1 MEATPHA
8 PPATAPEPAVV
19 PPADVPPPVIE
30 LERITR
36 LYGTVIGVNDMTLSL
51 PSGAYGLVG
60 PNGAG
65 KTTLI
70 GLITGL
76 LRPSRGQVRI
86 FGVDP
91 CRHRH
96 VLGRI
101 GLCPA
106 SELLLPRTSAR
117 GWVVEMMMLQGYSP
131 RAAAE
136 RAESALVRTGL
147 KEVMH
152 RPIETFSLGM
162 RQRVKLAQAIAHEP
176 DLLILDEP
184 FNGLDPIGRFEMT
197 ELLQDWI
204 GQGKTLIL
212 ASHVLPEVE
221 AVTDAFLLIYGG
233 RLLASGTAD
242 ELREL
247 VAELPQQVT
256 LYGRDVDRLAGR
268 LADQP
273 WVDSVRLSPDRLT
286 LRIEARRAGE
296 LYRNV
301 THWIGSD
308 RLHVERMSGAEGEL
322 SALFSVLT
330 RRHRGYAG

>member
-1 MEATPHA
+1 MDPNY
-8 PPATAPEPAVV
+8 
-19 PPADVPPPVIE
+19 VIE
-30 LERITR
+30 LDQITR
-36 LYGTVIGVNDMTLSL
+36 LYGTVIGVNDMTLAL

-70 GLITGL
+70 SLITGL
-76 LRPSRGQVRI
+76 LRPSRGAVRI
-86 FGVDP
+86 FGVNP
-91 CRHRH
+91 HRHRH
-96 VLGRI
+96 VLARI

-106 SELLLPRTSAR
+106 TELLLPRTSALD
-117 GWVVEMMMLQGYSP
+117 WVTEMMMIHGFSP
-131 RAAAE
+131 SAATA
-136 RAESALVRTGL
+136 RAEASLDRTGMW
-147 KEVMH
+147 KEMH
-152 RPIETFSLGM
+152 RPIDSYSLGM

-184 FNGLDPIGRFEMT
+184 FNGLDPIGRYEMT
-197 ELLQDWI
+197 ELLRQWS

-221 AVTDAFLLIYGG
+221 AVTDAFLMIDGG
-233 RLLASGTAD
+233 RLLASGTAS

-256 LYGRDVDRLAGR
+256 LSGRDVARLAGR
-268 LADQP
+268 LAEQP

-286 LRIEARRAGE
+286 LRIEARQASE
-296 LYRNV
+296 LYRHV

-308 RLHVERMSGAEGEL
+308 SLQVDRMTGAEGEL
-322 SALFSVLT
+322 SSLFSVLT
-330 RRHRGYAG
+330 RRHRGYAR

>member
-1 MEATPHA
+1 MESS
-8 PPATAPEPAVV
+8 PAV
-19 PPADVPPPVIE
+19 PHLAVIE
-30 LERITR
+30 LEQITR

-51 PSGAYGLVG
+51 PAGAYGLVG

-76 LRPSRGQVRI
+76 LRPSRGRVKI

-91 CRHRH
+91 SRHRH

-106 SELLLPRTSAR
+106 SELLLPRTSAL
-117 GWVVEMMMLQGYSP
+117 GWVTEMMMIQGYSP
-131 RAAAE
+131 SAATERAE
-136 RAESALVRTGL
+136 RALVQTGL
-147 KEVMH
+147 KEVLH
-152 RPIETFSLGM
+152 QSIETYSLGM
-162 RQRVKLAQAIAHEP
+162 RQRVKLAQALAHEP

-197 ELLQDWI
+197 ELLQEWI

-286 LRIEARRAGE
+286 LRIEARRATE
-296 LYRNV
+296 LYRYV

-308 RLHVERMSGAEGEL
+308 GLHVERMTGAEGEL

-330 RRHRGYAG
+330 RRHRGYAQ

>member
-1 MEATPHA
+1 MESSPLPNPAA
-8 PPATAPEPAVV
+8 PNLAV
-19 PPADVPPPVIE
+19 APPPVIE

-51 PSGAYGLVG
+51 PAGAYGLVG

-76 LRPSRGQVRI
+76 LRPSRGQVKI

-91 CRHRH
+91 SRHRH
-96 VLGRI
+96 VLGRV

-117 GWVVEMMMLQGYSP
+117 GWVVEMMMLQGFSP
-131 RAAAE
+131 SAAAE
-136 RAESALVRTGL
+136 RAETALERSGL
-147 KEVMH
+147 KDVMH
-152 RPIETFSLGM
+152 RPIETYSLGM

-197 ELLQDWI
+197 ALLQEWL

-256 LYGRDVDRLAGR
+256 LCGRDVDRLAGR
-268 LADQP
+268 LAEQP

-286 LRIEARRAGE
+286 LRIEARRAAE

-308 RLHVERMSGAEGEL
+308 GLRVERMSGAEGEL

-330 RRHRGYAG
+330 RRHRGHAR